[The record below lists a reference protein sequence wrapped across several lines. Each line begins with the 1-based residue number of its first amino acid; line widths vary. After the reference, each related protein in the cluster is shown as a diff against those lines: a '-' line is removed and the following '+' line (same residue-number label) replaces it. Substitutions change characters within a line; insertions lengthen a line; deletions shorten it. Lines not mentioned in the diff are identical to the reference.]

1 MKSLEIIDDLLFDFL
16 DDAIDESATFIS
28 KSEIEQIK
36 VDLEVLEILRK
47 YIPKNWNGFQIC
59 TSKEETKI
67 EDLKKVKQ
75 WLEENEWWE
84 NMIILVLLM
93 AKKH

>member
-36 VDLEVLEILRK
+36 VDLEVLEILTK
-47 YIPKNWNGFQIC
+47 SYIGLNITRTRNEWLWKLVFENYI
-59 TSKEETKI
+59 TKK
-67 EDLKKVKQ
+67 DAMKVKQ
-75 WLEENEWWE
+75 WLEEQ
-84 NMIILVLLM
+84 
-93 AKKH
+93 K